1 MHIYIH
7 TYIRLIHTDKHTY
20 IHIWGRSACIYAYIH
35 TDLPHEL
42 IDLASRAHALAPE
55 HLACVLLVYEALSS

>member
-1 MHIYIH
+1 MYIYIHPYIRMIHTYIH
-7 TYIRLIHTDKHTY
+7 TYIYGAGLY
-20 IHIWGRSACIYAYIH
+20 VYAYIH

-55 HLACVLLVYEALSS
+55 HLACVLLVYEALSF